1 MRGNLDR
8 SGPPERR
15 SRQYAQA
22 LRDLGIQLTSIIR
35 DYMEPCLKDLPLFEG
50 MENGSEQVE
59 KRIGVLYRFS
69 QRALDDESEG
79 YMGRGRRLFMR
90 VMEIALGD
98 DGGMD
103 EGSEPMGEAEEIGED
118 RGANGGQTGGKT
130 GRQYLFDID
139 DRREC
144 RWRRRTRKD

>member
-1 MRGNLDR
+1 MMSPRG
-8 SGPPERR
+8 
-15 SRQYAQA
+15 
-22 LRDLGIQLTSIIR
+22 
-35 DYMEPCLKDLPLFEG
+35 
-50 MENGSEQVE
+50 
-59 KRIGVLYRFS
+59 IG
-69 QRALDDESEG
+69 
-79 YMGRGRRLFMR
+79 MGRGRRLFMR

>member
-79 YMGRGRRLFMR
+79 YRHGTGTTF
-90 VMEIALGD
+90 VYACYGD
-98 DGGMD
+98 C
-103 EGSEPMGEAEEIGED
+103 A
-118 RGANGGQTGGKT
+118 
-130 GRQYLFDID
+130 
-139 DRREC
+139 
-144 RWRRRTRKD
+144 WRRWGVG